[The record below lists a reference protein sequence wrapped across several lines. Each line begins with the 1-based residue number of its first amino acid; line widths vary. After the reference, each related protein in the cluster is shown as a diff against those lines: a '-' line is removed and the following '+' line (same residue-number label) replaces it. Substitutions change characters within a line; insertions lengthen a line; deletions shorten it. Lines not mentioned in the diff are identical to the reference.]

1 MWFFWLE
8 KTAKLEPLH
17 RYSIREASVQKR
29 LLVLGGVVGILYLAY
44 EQGIGTDSPDGGTTD
59 AGTIDDLVALVMVP
73 DYINAWADA
82 ITVHEGWYPGS
93 RSYRNNNPG
102 NLEIDGD
109 AGRDSGGYGVFSS
122 YSAGRNALVADL
134 SAKVRKYRSWT
145 LYQVMSRYA
154 PPSEN
159 NTTAYTNA
167 VAAALGGSVTPSTLV
182 SQISSD
188 WSGSYSPLAFGS
200 SATATVSSPAPSATD
215 NSGDAGSSSIGDLL
229 LNDSTGTA
237 LDLSGFDLTGIDS

>member
-1 MWFFWLE
+1 
-8 KTAKLEPLH
+8 
-17 RYSIREASVQKR
+17 VQKR
-29 LLVLGGVVGILYLAY
+29 LLAFGAVAGLLYFAY
-44 EQGIGTDSPDGGTTD
+44 EQGLGTDSPDGGTTD

-73 DYINAWADA
+73 DYINTWADA
-82 ITVHEGWYPGS
+82 ITVHEGWYDGS

-134 SAKVRKYRSWT
+134 MAKVRKYGSWT

-182 SQISSD
+182 SDLSSA
-188 WSGSYSPLAFGS
+188 WSGSYSPLAFGT
-200 SATATVSSPAPSATD
+200 SATATVAASSSSSPAADSF
-215 NSGDAGSSSIGDLL
+215 GDAGQPSISDLL
-229 LNDSTGTA
+229 LNDSTGTT
-237 LDLSGFDLTGIDS
+237 LDLSSFDLTGIDS

>member
-1 MWFFWLE
+1 
-8 KTAKLEPLH
+8 
-17 RYSIREASVQKR
+17 VQKK
-29 LLVLGGVVGILYLAY
+29 LLVFGAVAGLLYFAY

-82 ITVHEGWYPGS
+82 ITVHEGWYAGS

-109 AGRDSGGYGVFSS
+109 AGRDSGGYGIFSS
-122 YSAGRNALVADL
+122 YNAGRNALVADL
-134 SAKVRKYRSWT
+134 MAKVRKYGSWT

-182 SQISSD
+182 SQISSA
-188 WSGSYSPLAFGS
+188 WRGTYSAIVFGS
-200 SATATVSSPAPSATD
+200 AATDTASSAPSPITD
-215 NSGDAGSSSIGDLL
+215 TFGDANSPSIGDLL
-229 LNDSTGTA
+229 LNDSAGTA
-237 LDLSGFDLTGIDS
+237 VDLSGFDLTGVDE